1 MTTELI
7 AKLDQLYNLRC
18 LADLTASDMEQARKA
33 AIPLEVAAD
42 LAAIDLEYAPQVEEL
57 ATKIAAV
64 EAEVKALAEQ
74 AGASVKGAGL
84 QAVFTPGKVTYDAR
98 ALDGLLV
105 AMPQLAAFRKEG
117 KPSVSIRSVGK

>member
-1 MTTELI
+1 MNTELI
-7 AKLDQLYNLRC
+7 AKLNQLYDLRC

-33 AIPLEVAAD
+33 AIPPEVAAD

-64 EAEVKALAEQ
+64 EAEVKAMAETV
-74 AGASVKGAGL
+74 GASVKGAGL
-84 QAVFTPGKVTYDAR
+84 QAVFTPGKISYDAR

-105 AMPQLAAFRKEG
+105 AMPELAAFRKES